1 MTHQRRNQLLVL
13 ATAALFSGGVAFA
26 QSTTLTAPNNSAGT
40 TIDVPRLHMP
50 NDMQS
55 SGANTPTQTEN
66 AQSAFEKL
74 DRTGNGYVTR
84 QDLES
89 LPQSTQIPFDRADR
103 NHDGRLDA
111 NEFQGAW
118 NDYNA
123 GGQ

>member
-1 MTHQRRNQLLVL
+1 MTNRRRNQLLVL

-50 NDMQS
+50 NDMPS
-55 SGANTPTQTEN
+55 SGVNSPTRTEN
-66 AQSAFEKL
+66 AQSAFQKL
-74 DRTGNGYVTR
+74 DRGGNGYVTR
-84 QDLES
+84 QEIES
-89 LPQSTQIPFDRADR
+89 LPQASQIPFDRADT

-118 NDYNA
+118 NDSEAA
-123 GGQ
+123 GQ